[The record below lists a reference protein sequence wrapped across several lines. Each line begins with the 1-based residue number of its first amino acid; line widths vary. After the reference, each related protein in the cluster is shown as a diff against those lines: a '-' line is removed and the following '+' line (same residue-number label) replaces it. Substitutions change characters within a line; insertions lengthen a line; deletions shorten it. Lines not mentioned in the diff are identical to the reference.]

1 MRNDTCKMCLNV
13 GPHPYK
19 ATLFH
24 ILNNCPSF
32 LGENERMTWRH
43 NSVLSYITMTL
54 NENKPSHIEIY
65 ADLEG
70 YNINGLTLP
79 PHVTV
84 TSSRPDLV
92 IIDTSTTP
100 QTVYLYE
107 LTVCFEDLDNIQAAT
122 TRKFNIYSALATD
135 IEDNGFQCKNLPF
148 EVGSRGHLTLAN
160 KTKLSI
166 IHKLCKPRLNF
177 TKFCQNICKTSLLC
191 SYTIYLSRNH
201 PWTGAPLLLPAKQ
214 PVMTN

>member
-1 MRNDTCKMCLNV
+1 MRNDTCKMCLNL

-19 ATLFH
+19 ATLLH
-24 ILNNCPSF
+24 ILNNCQAF
-32 LGENERMTWRH
+32 LGESERMTWRH
-43 NSVLSYITMTL
+43 NSVLSYITLTL
-54 NENKPSHIEIY
+54 KQNKPSNIEIY

-70 YNINGLTLP
+70 HNTNGLTLP

-107 LTVCFEDLDNIQAAT
+107 LTVCFEDLDNFQA
-122 TRKFNIYSALATD
+122 
-135 IEDNGFQCKNLPF
+135 ENLPF
-148 EVGSRGHLTLAN
+148 EVGSRGHLTLSN

-166 IHKLCKPRLNF
+166 LHKLCKPNLNF

-201 PWTGAPLLLPAKQ
+201 PWTGAPLLLPK
-214 PVMTN
+214 